1 MFAYFIKRRRRIG
14 YFVTAT
20 ALALYLAWDI
30 LESKEKC
37 QCAPSFILL
46 ERQIIAGNTR
56 LGSAVRKTMRH
67 MKEKLPR
74 EPGAQCCRLKDRR
87 AKLCTKRRQTV

>member
-1 MFAYFIKRRRRIG
+1 MFAYFIQRRRRIR

-37 QCAPSFILL
+37 QCAPNFILL

-67 MKEKLPR
+67 MEEKLPR